1 MARLPSSPFPSNG
14 AGAPFNDNGGPFV
27 ESLDTE
33 GDEEVKD
40 RQFVTALARGLEI
53 LRAFTP
59 QRPLL
64 GNQELAAS
72 TGLPKPTISRLTH
85 TLTRLGYLTYSER
98 LGKYQLGTRVLAL
111 GFAALSNM
119 GVRDLARPLMQELA
133 DYANVPVSL
142 GSRDRLNVVYVEHCR
157 STAAVTLRLDIGS
170 RLPLATTAMGRALL
184 AALPEGERN
193 YLMRHMAK
201 REPEKWPRIQAGIEQ
216 AMEEYQTHGFTL
228 SIGDW
233 DKDVNAVGVPFIPPD
248 GSGILAFNCGGPSFL
263 LPRQRLLLDL
273 GPRLV
278 NLVRN
283 VEAALLRR

>member
-1 MARLPSSPFPSNG
+1 MPRFPPSAPPNG
-14 AGAPFNDNGGPFV
+14 AGAPFNDTGGPFV
-27 ESLDTE
+27 ESLDVE

-59 QRPLL
+59 QRPFL

-98 LGKYQLGTRVLAL
+98 LGKYQLGMRVLAL

-119 GVRDLARPLMQELA
+119 GVRDVARPLMQELA

-184 AALPEGERN
+184 AALPEGERR
-193 YLMRHMAK
+193 YLMGHMAR

-216 AMEEYQTHGFTL
+216 AIEDYHTHGFVL
-228 SIGDW
+228 SVGDW
-233 DKDVNAVGVPFIPPD
+233 DRDVSAVGVPFIPSD

-283 VEAALLRR
+283 VEAAMLRR

>member
-1 MARLPSSPFPSNG
+1 VLEQ
-14 AGAPFNDNGGPFV
+14 GG
-27 ESLDTE
+27 E
-33 GDEEVKD
+33 EEVKD

-85 TLTRLGYLTYSER
+85 TLTRLGYLSYSER
-98 LGKYQLGTRVLAL
+98 LGKYQLGTGVLAL
-111 GFAALSNM
+111 GYAVLSNM
-119 GVRDLARPLMQELA
+119 GVREVARPLMQELA

-142 GSRDRLNVVYVEHCR
+142 GSRDRLNMVYLENCR
-157 STAAVTLRLDIGS
+157 PMTAVTLRLDVGS

-184 AALPEGERN
+184 AALPEGERR
-193 YLMRHMAK
+193 YLMQFMA
-201 REPEKWPRIQAGIEQ
+201 RRDPEKWPRIQAGIEQ
-216 AMEEYQTHGFTL
+216 ALKDYQTHGFTL
-228 SIGDW
+228 SLGEW
-233 DKDVNAVGVPFIPPD
+233 ERDVNAVGVPLIPPD
-248 GSGILAFNCGGPSFL
+248 GSGIFAFNCGGPAFL
-263 LPRQRLLLDL
+263 LPRERLLEL

-283 VEAALLRR
+283 VEAALQRRY

>member
-1 MARLPSSPFPSNG
+1 M
-14 AGAPFNDNGGPFV
+14 D
-27 ESLDTE
+27 SLE
-33 GDEEVKD
+33 QVSAEEVKD

-59 QRPLL
+59 QRPML

-119 GVRDLARPLMQELA
+119 GVRDVARPLMQELA

-142 GSRDRLNVVYVEHCR
+142 GSRDRMNVVYVEHCR

-184 AALPEGERN
+184 AALPEGERR
-193 YLMRHMAK
+193 YFMSHMAK
-201 REPEKWPRIQAGIEQ
+201 REPEKWPRIEASIEK
-216 AMEEYQTHGFTL
+216 ALEDYRTHGFTL

-233 DKDVNAVGVPFIPPD
+233 DRDVNAVGVPFIPPD

-263 LPRQRLLLDL
+263 LPRQRLLLDI

-283 VEAALLRR
+283 VEAALQRR

>member
-1 MARLPSSPFPSNG
+1 MRRFSALSSPPNDV
-14 AGAPFNDNGGPFV
+14 GAPYV
-27 ESLDTE
+27 ESLE
-33 GDEEVKD
+33 QVGEEEVKD

-59 QRPLL
+59 QRPML

-85 TLTRLGYLTYSER
+85 TLTRLGYLTYSQR

-119 GVRDLARPLMQELA
+119 GVRDVARPLMQDLA

-184 AALPEGERN
+184 VALPEGERR
-193 YLMRHMAK
+193 YFMDHMAK
-201 REPEKWPRIQAGIEQ
+201 REPEKWPRIEASIEK
-216 AMEEYQTHGFTL
+216 ALEEYRTHGFTL
-228 SIGDW
+228 SVGDW
-233 DKDVNAVGVPFIPPD
+233 DKDVNAVGVPFVAPD
-248 GSGILAFNCGGPSFL
+248 GSGLLAFNCGGPSFL
-263 LPRQRLLLDL
+263 LPRQRLLLDI

-278 NLVRN
+278 NLVRS
-283 VEAALLRR
+283 VEAALQHR

>member
-1 MARLPSSPFPSNG
+1 MPRFAAPSFPPNEEVG
-14 AGAPFNDNGGPFV
+14 ASFV
-27 ESLDTE
+27 DSLE
-33 GDEEVKD
+33 QVSAEEVKD

-59 QRPLL
+59 QRPML

-119 GVRDLARPLMQELA
+119 GVRDVARPLMQDLA

-142 GSRDRLNVVYVEHCR
+142 GSRDRMNVVYVEHCR

-184 AALPEGERN
+184 AALPEGERR
-193 YLMRHMAK
+193 YFMDHMAR
-201 REPEKWPRIQAGIEQ
+201 REPEKWPRIEASLEK
-216 AMEEYQTHGFTL
+216 ALEDYRTHGFTL

-233 DKDVNAVGVPFIPPD
+233 DRDVNAVGVPFIPPD

-263 LPRQRLLLDL
+263 LPRQRLLLDI

-283 VEAALLRR
+283 VETALQRR